1 MQRARHKPSH
11 PDPTHRRRPD
21 MKEID
26 VKNAE
31 LKTRKDAAT
40 PRGVGVMCDFYAER
54 AENSE
59 LWDVEGRRYIDFAA
73 GIAVNNTGHRHP
85 KIVAAIRE
93 QLDHFTHTAYQI
105 VPYASYVELAEKINR
120 RAPGDHPKKTAFFT
134 TGAEAVENA
143 IKIARAATG
152 RPGVIAFTGGFHGR
166 TMMGMAL
173 TGKVAP
179 YKLGFGP
186 FPSDVFH
193 APFPNA
199 LHGVSVEDSLKAIEF
214 LFKADIDPKRVAAI
228 IFEPVQGEGGF
239 YQAPVEFVRAL
250 RKLCNEHGIL
260 LIADEVQTGFART
273 GKLFAMHHYD
283 VVPDL
288 MTMAKSLA
296 GGMPLSGVV
305 GRAEIMD
312 AAAPGGLGG
321 TYAGNPLAVA
331 SAHAVL
337 DIIDEEKLCERA
349 VKLGDRVK
357 ATLNALQHDVP
368 QIAEVRGPGA
378 MIAVEFCKPGG
389 HEPDAEFTKRVQ
401 TRALER
407 GLLLLVC
414 GVYSNVVRFLFPLT
428 IQDNVFDEALT
439 ILQEVLK
446 ESIVAT
452 A

>member
-1 MQRARHKPSH
+1 M
-11 PDPTHRRRPD
+11 T
-21 MKEID
+21 M
-26 VKNAE
+26 KNAE
-31 LKTRKDAAT
+31 LKSRKDAAT
-40 PRGVGVMCDFYAER
+40 PRGVGVMCDFYAAR
-54 AENSE
+54 AENAE
-59 LWDVEGRRYIDFAA
+59 LWDVEGRRFIDFAA
-73 GIAVNNTGHRHP
+73 GIAVCNTGHRHP
-85 KIVAAIRE
+85 KIVAAIRD

-105 VPYASYVELAEKINR
+105 VPYASYVELAEKINA
-120 RAPGDHPKKTAFFT
+120 RAPGNYPKKTAFFT

-166 TMMGMAL
+166 TLMGMAL

-179 YKLGFGP
+179 YKIGFGP

-193 APFPNA
+193 APFPNP
-199 LHGVSVEDSLKAIEF
+199 LHGVTTADSLKAIEYM
-214 LFKADIDPKRVAAI
+214 FKADIDPKRVAAI

-239 YQAPVEFVRAL
+239 YPAPAEFVRAL
-250 RKLCNEHGIL
+250 RKLCDEHGIL

-273 GKLFAMHHYD
+273 GKLFAMQHYD
-283 VVPDL
+283 VAPDL

-305 GRAEIMD
+305 GRADVMD

-349 VKLGDRVK
+349 TVLGDRIK
-357 ATLNALQHDVP
+357 AKLIALQSEVP
-368 QIAEVRGPGA
+368 QIADVRGPGA
-378 MIAVEFCKPGG
+378 MVAVEFCKAGG
-389 HEPDAEFTKRVQ
+389 TEPDVEFTKRVQ
-401 TRALER
+401 ARALER

-428 IQDNVFDEALT
+428 IQDSVFNEAVA
-439 ILQEVLK
+439 ILEDVVK
-446 ESIVAT
+446 DAVAV
-452 A
+452 AV